1 MLHRNPIV
9 TDAGLDSAPMNLFD
23 TPAGFDDPIG
33 MWLGC
38 HRRIEKQ
45 LKTLAKLPAHL
56 ADKGIDA
63 EASTAAQS
71 ILRYFERSGPHHHED
86 EDRDLFPLLEKRI
99 TDAGEAAALP
109 RAARAAGGRPPPHGA
124 VLGEARKPLQGIADG
139 IAKPLVEAD
148 VHAFRSIYETHIPAE
163 DAAIPELARRYLSAA
178 DLEAL
183 GRSMATRRGVAYP
196 VLSAGPHSLLI
207 ASPQPGRPSARGRR

>member
-9 TDAGLDSAPMNLFD
+9 TGTGVDSAPMNLFD

-45 LKTLAKLPAHL
+45 LKTLSKLPAHL

-63 EASTAAQS
+63 EASNAAQA
-71 ILRYFERSGPHHHED
+71 ILRYFEKSAPHHHED
-86 EDRDLFPLLEKRI
+86 EDRDLFPLLEKRVA
-99 TDAGEAAALP
+99 DAGEAARFREL
-109 RAARAAGGRPPPHGA
+109 RAQLEAEHARMSACWAK
-124 VLGEARKPLQGIADG
+124 LRKPLQGIAEGLPKSLD
-139 IAKPLVEAD
+139 AAEVQ
-148 VHAFRSIYETHIPAE
+148 AFMAIYATHIPAE
-163 DAAIPELARRYLSAA
+163 DGAIPELAKRWLTPA

-183 GRSMATRRGVAYP
+183 GRSMASRRGVDYP
-196 VLSAGPHSLLI
+196 A
-207 ASPQPGRPSARGRR
+207 

>member
-9 TDAGLDSAPMNLFD
+9 TKSGVDCAPMNLFD

-56 ADKGIDA
+56 ADKGVDA
-63 EASTAAQS
+63 DATNAAQA
-71 ILRYFERSGPHHHED
+71 ILRYFEKSAGHHHED
-86 EDRDLFPLLEKRI
+86 EDRDLFPLIGKRI
-99 TDAGEAAALP
+99 TDASEAARFREL
-109 RAARAAGGRPPPHGA
+109 RAQLEADHARMAACWA
-124 VLGEARKPLQGIADG
+124 KLRKPLQGIAEG
-139 IAKPLVEAD
+139 IPKSLDAGDVE
-148 VHAFRSIYETHIPAE
+148 AFRSIYATHIPAE
-163 DAAIPELARRYLSAA
+163 DGAIPDLAKRYLTPA

-183 GRSMATRRGVAYP
+183 GRSMASRRGVAYP
-196 VLSAGPHSLLI
+196 A
-207 ASPQPGRPSARGRR
+207 

>member
-9 TDAGLDSAPMNLFD
+9 TEAEVDSAPMNLFD

-45 LKTLAKLPAHL
+45 LKTLAKLPPHL
-56 ADKGIDA
+56 ADKGVDA
-63 EASTAAQS
+63 DASSAAQA
-71 ILRYFERSGPHHHED
+71 ILRYFEKSAGHHHED

-99 TDAGEAAALP
+99 TDAAEAAGFREL
-109 RAARAAGGRPPPHGA
+109 RARLEADHARMSACWAR
-124 VLGEARKPLQGIADG
+124 LRKPLQGIAEGLPKSLD
-139 IAKPLVEAD
+139 AAEVEA
-148 VHAFRSIYETHIPAE
+148 FRAIYETHIPSE
-163 DAAIPELARRYLSAA
+163 DGAIPALAKRYLSPA

-183 GRSMATRRGVAYP
+183 GRSMASRRGVDYP
-196 VLSAGPHSLLI
+196 A
-207 ASPQPGRPSARGRR
+207 